1 MKKLLALA
9 AIALF
14 AFSGNLKAQKIK
26 VLEGSIDAVKAESS
40 INLEYTYDNMS
51 VGKFDKEEDYIAKK
65 KEDYNNKEAGRGD
78 TWAKAWVDDRK
89 NRFEPKFEELFTE
102 YSDKSNSKKAKYTLI
117 FKTIFTEPG
126 YNVGVMRKNAQI
138 NAIALIVETA
148 NPANVIAKIS
158 VDKALGRTF
167 GGYDFD
173 TGGRIAE
180 AYADAGKALGKYLK

>member
-14 AFSGNLKAQKIK
+14 AFSGNLKAQRIK
-26 VLEGSIDAVKAESS
+26 VQEGSIDAVKAESS
-40 INLEYTYDNMS
+40 INFEYTYDNMS
-51 VGKFDKEEDYIAKK
+51 VGKFDREEDYVAKK

-102 YSDKSNSKKAKYTLI
+102 YSNKTNSKNAKYTLI
-117 FKTIFTEPG
+117 FKTTFTEPG

-138 NAIALIVETA
+138 NATVLIVETA
-148 NPANVIAKIS
+148 NPSNVIAKIA

>member
-1 MKKLLALA
+1 MKKLLAFA

>member
-9 AIALF
+9 AITLF
-14 AFSGNLKAQKIK
+14 AFSGNLKAQRIK
-26 VLEGSIDAVKAESS
+26 VQEGSIDAVKAESS
-40 INLEYTYDNMS
+40 INFEYTYDNMS
-51 VGKFDKEEDYIAKK
+51 VGKFDREEDYVAKK

-102 YSDKSNSKKAKYTLI
+102 YSNKTNSKNAKYTLI
-117 FKTIFTEPG
+117 FKTTFTEPG

-138 NAIALIVETA
+138 NATVLIVETA
-148 NPANVIAKIS
+148 NPSNVIAKIA

>member
-102 YSDKSNSKKAKYTLI
+102 YSNKSNSKKAKYTLI

-138 NAIALIVETA
+138 DAIVLIVETA

>member
-26 VLEGSIDAVKAESS
+26 VLEGSIDAVKTESS
-40 INLEYTYDNMS
+40 LNLEYTYDNMS

-117 FKTIFTEPG
+117 FKTVFTEPG

-138 NAIALIVETA
+138 NAIVLIVETA